1 MVKAATKTATKTP
14 PKRKIIADYVVTKS
28 DVIDQNEARVRL
40 EIVKLTVP
48 LNGFMELDL
57 PVQLSI
63 IETLTQYVLTG
74 KRE

>member
-1 MVKAATKTATKTP
+1 MARTPKAKT
-14 PKRKIIADYVVTKS
+14 VVKS
-28 DVIDQNEARVRL
+28 DYDNEKEIPIRL

-48 LNGFMELDL
+48 LNGFMELEL

-74 KRE
+74 KRV